1 MVNYCVG
8 PCCKTKGGFKFPCE
22 ENLLKKWVSFVN
34 KKWRFWSA
42 TPYSRICHN
51 LHFTDDD
58 FIDSI
63 NTKKRG
69 NMRKNRLLKDCAV
82 PTIFRYVLK
91 FESPQLI
98 RRRQREIMQ
107 TERHFKHIIYE
118 IKEERDKQRLYT
130 NAEIEVQCEITVD
143 SICEDK
149 TGNKNEVVLMA
160 ADYQV

>member
-1 MVNYCVG
+1 MVNYCLI

-22 ENLLKKWVSFVN
+22 ENLRKKWVSFVN
-34 KKWRFWSA
+34 KRRRFWSA
-42 TPYSRICHN
+42 TPYSRICQ

-82 PTIFRYVLK
+82 PTIFRYVPKL
-91 FESPQLI
+91 EILELI

-107 TERHFKHIIYE
+107 TERRFEQMIHE
-118 IKEERDKQRLYT
+118 IKEEKDKQRLYT
-130 NAEIEVQCEITVD
+130 NADNLIFIVSFVFTNTV
-143 SICEDK
+143 SR
-149 TGNKNEVVLMA
+149 
-160 ADYQV
+160 